1 MKKAKIIKNGDR
13 FDIVYT
19 EIKTLDKNGLET
31 YRNYVKADLEECK
44 RQQEHLKIWEQ
55 ELLNELTQIETLLGK

>member
-1 MKKAKIIKNGDR
+1 LKRVKIIKNGDH

-31 YRNYVKADLEECK
+31 YRNYIIADLEECK
-44 RQQEHLKIWEQ
+44 RQQERLKTWEQ